1 MAEYRSERT
10 ALLIISACML
20 YTVRMK
26 TAVIGTGLIARTH
39 VKALRECGEE
49 IVLVVGRTESS
60 AASFAAECGIPRH
73 ETKLTR
79 ENIGDAECIHI
90 CTPPSLHYE
99 AAKLCLE
106 EEKHVV
112 CEKPLSLEPRE
123 AAELKRLAALHD
135 DVVSAVVFNNRFYP
149 AVRKIRSGAGK
160 ADAGSLL
167 FSCGHYFQEYDVLPA
182 PFSWRCDAG
191 RPDSRFRAV
200 SEIGSHIVDLLE
212 FMTGERVEK
221 VCAVFINPHR
231 GRYLRGGVMYA
242 EGQPAEKI
250 IVNNEDA
257 ASLMLRLQGG
267 AAANI
272 MLSEISP
279 GRSNDVSIEL
289 VYDSASFSWC
299 SDRPYEVRTGRKG
312 EGVCVTQDD
321 FGGGFSTTF
330 TDCFR
335 EVHACVAEHR
345 KSSVLASFADAAHV
359 AIVCESIGRSAER
372 DGAWIDVREV
382 AREYEG

>member
-1 MAEYRSERT
+1 
-10 ALLIISACML
+10 
-20 YTVRMK
+20 MK

-49 IVLVVGRTESS
+49 ITLVVGRTESA
-60 AASFAAECGIPRH
+60 AASFAAECGIPRY

-79 ENIGDAECIHI
+79 ENIGDAECVHI

-99 AAKLCLE
+99 AAKLSLE
-106 EEKHVV
+106 EGKHVV

-123 AAELKRLAALHD
+123 AAELKKLAALHD

-149 AVRKIRSGAGK
+149 AVRKIRGEAGK
-160 ADAGSLL
+160 ADAGRLL

-231 GRYLRGGVMYA
+231 ERYLRGGVMYA
-242 EGQPAEKI
+242 EGLPAEKI
-250 IVNNEDA
+250 IVKNEDA
-257 ASLMLRLQGG
+257 ASLMLRLSGG

-279 GRSNDVSIEL
+279 GRSNDVAVEL
-289 VYDSASFSWC
+289 VYDSVSFSWC

-312 EGVCVTQDD
+312 AGVCVTQDD
-321 FGGGFSTTF
+321 FDGGFSTTF

-335 EVHACVAEHR
+335 EVHACVAERR

-359 AIVCESIGRSAER
+359 AVVCESIGRSA
-372 DGAWIDVREV
+372 DQNGAWIDVREV
-382 AREYEG
+382 TREYEG